1 MENGVDKT
9 LQVQLQVAVQGEDV
23 TIHIKWD
30 DQTERARASFQ
41 YQDVQHL
48 SGYIDEILDGEED
61 EGEDEHD
68 DDFEPPEKARHYPSS
83 PPLPPPPPPPR
94 PSLAVYSTPGKGRKS
109 AARR

>member
-83 PPLPPPPPPPR
+83 PPLP
-94 PSLAVYSTPGKGRKS
+94 LQNQIIEILHNITQYSTVF
-109 AARR
+109 ARFVP